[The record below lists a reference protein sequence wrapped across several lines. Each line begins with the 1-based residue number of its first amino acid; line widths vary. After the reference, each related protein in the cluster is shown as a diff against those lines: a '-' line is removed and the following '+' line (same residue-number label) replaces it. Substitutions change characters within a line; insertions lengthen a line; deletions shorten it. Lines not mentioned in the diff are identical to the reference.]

1 MRKMK
6 TQFTDSYYEL
16 KDLKTLSAAA
26 MLLAITVVL
35 GFYRLQLTDYL
46 RIGFDPVAKELTGM
60 LFGPVTGCL
69 VGGLSDVIAY
79 IVKPVGGFF
88 PGFTIS
94 AMLGGTIYGVILY
107 KRPLSLKRV
116 IIANSIVAVTIN
128 LLLNTLWL
136 TLLYGDAFFA
146 LLPARAVKQLIMLPV
161 DTLLFYMTAKI
172 LSRANLLA
180 AMRGSTRQ

>member
-1 MRKMK
+1 
-6 TQFTDSYYEL
+6 
-16 KDLKTLSAAA
+16 
-26 MLLAITVVL
+26 
-35 GFYRLQLTDYL
+35 
-46 RIGFDPVAKELTGM
+46 M

-94 AMLGGTIYGVILY
+94 AMLGGIIYGVILY
-107 KRPLSLKRV
+107 KKPLSLKRV
-116 IIANSIVAVTIN
+116 IIANSIVAVTVN
-128 LLLNTLWL
+128 LFLNTLWL

-146 LLPARAVKQLIMLPV
+146 LLPARAAKQLIMLPV

-180 AMRGSTRQ
+180 AMRGSARQ

>member
-1 MRKMK
+1 
-6 TQFTDSYYEL
+6 
-16 KDLKTLSAAA
+16 
-26 MLLAITVVL
+26 
-35 GFYRLQLTDYL
+35 
-46 RIGFDPVAKELTGM
+46 M

-94 AMLGGTIYGVILY
+94 AMLGGIIYGVILY
-107 KRPLSLKRV
+107 KKPLSLKRV
-116 IIANSIVAVTIN
+116 IIANSIVAVTVN
-128 LLLNTLWL
+128 LFLNTLWL

-146 LLPARAVKQLIMLPV
+146 LLLARAAKQLIMLPV

-180 AMRGSTRQ
+180 AMRGSARQ